1 MELTKT
7 VKDKTFDDYF
17 TEVEHSEKISGMLR
31 PGSLRLFC
39 LNVRNG
45 NIKVSDLEKFTMLNI
60 GQYVFSR
67 AKQENYRS
75 AGKFDLVAQQAL
87 RAMRKSAK
95 ARNIAVGET
104 LGEIMVY
111 AVMEEKLN
119 AHKLLSKIELSTDA
133 AQFASEADGIHFL
146 CKDGKTIL
154 SNQMVFGASSVTGDI
169 MDAIDIAFEKITR
182 IANHEDEELLLVE
195 KTALDRFYNEDDLK
209 VLTSYVIPDEHKNAS
224 YGTSFGVFL
233 GYSLGLIPDGYDDEQ
248 FRERMHLKMLRD
260 IQAHEDYIARK
271 IKDAGLQNHSFY
283 FFTLPL
289 NQAEKESN
297 EIMQHVMEGDV
308 DL

>member
-45 NIKVSDLEKFTMLNI
+45 NIKASDLEKFTMLNI

-195 KTALDRFYNEDDLK
+195 KTALARFYNEDDLK

>member
-1 MELTKT
+1 MELSKT
-7 VKDKTFDDYF
+7 VKNKTFDDYF
-17 TEVEHSEKISGMLR
+17 TEVKHSETITGMLR

-45 NIKVSDLEKFTMLNI
+45 NIKASDLEKFTMLNI

-67 AKQENYRS
+67 AKQEKYRNE
-75 AGKFDLVAQQAL
+75 GNLDLVTQQAL
-87 RAMRKSAK
+87 RAMRKSTK
-95 ARNIAVGET
+95 ARNIAAGET

-111 AVMEEKLN
+111 AIMEEKLN

-133 AQFASEADGIHFL
+133 AQYESEADGIHFL
-146 CKDGKTIL
+146 CKDGKSIL

-169 MDAIDIAFEKITR
+169 KDAIDIAFEKIER
-182 IANHEDEELLLVE
+182 IEEHEDEELLLVD
-195 KTALDRFYNEDDLK
+195 KTAMDRFYEENDLK
-209 VLTSYVIPDEHKNAS
+209 ILKSYVIPEEPKNAS
-224 YGTSFGVFL
+224 FGISFGVFL
-233 GYSLGLIPDGYDDEQ
+233 GYSLGLNPDGYDDVQ
-248 FRERMHLKMLRD
+248 FRERMHKKMIYD
-260 IQAHEDYIARK
+260 IQAHEDYIANK
-271 IKDAGLQNHSFY
+271 IKNARLQNHSFY

-289 NQAEKESN
+289 NQAKEESD

>member
-45 NIKVSDLEKFTMLNI
+45 NIKASDLEKFTMLNI

-195 KTALDRFYNEDDLK
+195 KTALARFYNEDDLK

-289 NQAEKESN
+289 NQAENESN

>member
-45 NIKVSDLEKFTMLNI
+45 NIKSSDLEKFTMLNI

-95 ARNIAVGET
+95 ARNIAAGET

-169 MDAIDIAFEKITR
+169 MDAVDIAFEKIIR

-195 KTALDRFYNEDDLK
+195 KTALDRFYDEDDLK
-209 VLTSYVIPDEHKNAS
+209 VLTSYVIPEEHKNAS

-233 GYSLGLIPDGYDDEQ
+233 GYSLGLIPDGYDDDQ
-248 FRERMHLKMLRD
+248 FRERMHRKMIRD
-260 IQAHEDYIARK
+260 IQAHENYIARK
-271 IKDAGLQNHSFY
+271 IKAAGLQNHSFY

>member
-1 MELTKT
+1 
-7 VKDKTFDDYF
+7 
-17 TEVEHSEKISGMLR
+17 
-31 PGSLRLFC
+31 
-39 LNVRNG
+39 
-45 NIKVSDLEKFTMLNI
+45 MLNI

-95 ARNIAVGET
+95 ARNIAAGET

-169 MDAIDIAFEKITR
+169 MDAIDIAFKKITR

-271 IKDAGLQNHSFY
+271 IKDAGLQNHAFY

>member
-1 MELTKT
+1 MELSKT

-17 TEVEHSEKISGMLR
+17 TEVEHSETISGMVR

-45 NIKVSDLEKFTMLNI
+45 NIKASDLEKFTMLNI

-119 AHKLLSKIELSTDA
+119 AHKLLSKIEFSTDA

-195 KTALDRFYNEDDLK
+195 KTTLDRFYNEDDLK

>member
-7 VKDKTFDDYF
+7 VKDNTFDDYF

-45 NIKVSDLEKFTMLNI
+45 NIKASDLEKFTMLNI

-119 AHKLLSKIELSTDA
+119 AHKLLSKIELSADA
-133 AQFASEADGIHFL
+133 AQYASEADGIHFL
-146 CKDGKTIL
+146 CRDGKTIL

-195 KTALDRFYNEDDLK
+195 KTALDRFYNENDLK

>member
-1 MELTKT
+1 MELSKT

-17 TEVEHSEKISGMLR
+17 TEVEHSETISGMVR

-45 NIKVSDLEKFTMLNI
+45 NIKASDLEKFTMLNI

-87 RAMRKSAK
+87 RAMQKSAK
-95 ARNIAVGET
+95 ARNIAAGET
-104 LGEIMVY
+104 LSEIMVY

-169 MDAIDIAFEKITR
+169 MDAIDIAFKKITR

-209 VLTSYVIPDEHKNAS
+209 VLTSYVIPDEHKNTS

-289 NQAEKESN
+289 NQAERESN

>member
-45 NIKVSDLEKFTMLNI
+45 NIKASDLEKFTMLNI

-271 IKDAGLQNHSFY
+271 IKNAGLQNHSFY

>member
-45 NIKVSDLEKFTMLNI
+45 NIKASDLEKFTMLNI

-233 GYSLGLIPDGYDDEQ
+233 GYSLGLISDGYDDEQ

>member
-39 LNVRNG
+39 LNIRNG
-45 NIKVSDLEKFTMLNI
+45 NIKAYDLEKFTMLNI

-195 KTALDRFYNEDDLK
+195 KTALARFYNEDDLK

>member
-1 MELTKT
+1 VELSKT
-7 VKDKTFDDYF
+7 IKDKTFDDYF
-17 TEVEHSEKISGMLR
+17 TEVEHSETIRGMVR

-45 NIKVSDLEKFTMLNI
+45 NIKSSDLEKFAMLNI

-67 AKQENYRS
+67 AKQENYRN
-75 AGKFDLVAQQAL
+75 AGNFDLVTQQAL

-95 ARNIAVGET
+95 ARDIDAGET

-133 AQFASEADGIHFL
+133 AQYVSEADGIHFL
-146 CKDGKTIL
+146 CRDGKTIL

-169 MDAIDIAFEKITR
+169 KDAIDIAFEKISR

-195 KTALDRFYNEDDLK
+195 KTALDRFYEEDDLK
-209 VLTSYVIPDEHKNAS
+209 VLTSYVIPEEHKNAT

-233 GYSLGLIPDGYDDEQ
+233 GYSLGLIPDGYDDDQ
-248 FRERMHLKMLRD
+248 FRNRMHKKMIRD
-260 IQAHEDYIARK
+260 INAHEEYIAQK
-271 IKDAGLQNHSFY
+271 IRDTKMQNHSFY

-289 NQAEKESN
+289 NQAKEESDL
-297 EIMQHVMEGDV
+297 IMQHVMEGDV
-308 DL
+308 EL

>member
-45 NIKVSDLEKFTMLNI
+45 NIKASDLEKFTMLNI